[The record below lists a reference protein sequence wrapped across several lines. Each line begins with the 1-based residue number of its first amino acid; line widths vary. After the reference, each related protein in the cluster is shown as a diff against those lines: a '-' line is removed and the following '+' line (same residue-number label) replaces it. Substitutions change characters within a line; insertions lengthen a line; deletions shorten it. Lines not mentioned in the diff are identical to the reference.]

1 VKVAHPSRRIGLA
14 RALSKL
20 GYCSRSKAFGL
31 IRGGH
36 VRLNGNLTRN
46 AESPVHIGRDQ
57 IQVDGISVQA
67 GTLIYFMMNKPRGV
81 VTTASDEKG
90 RETVYGYLEKDTPW
104 VGPVGRL
111 DKASEGLLLLTNDSE
126 WAARITA
133 PETHLDKSYQV
144 QIGIR
149 AQEKLLDSLVK
160 GIRTKTGEV
169 LRVKSARKLRGGEKN
184 TWIEVTLD
192 EGKNRQIRRIF
203 EALGIEVLRLVRVAI
218 GNIVLGELAKGKIR
232 RLTPEEKTGLDRL
245 LEIVEGGASR
255 PSRRAWTP
263 ASRPEQP

>member
-31 IRGGH
+31 IRGGQ

-46 AESPVHIGRDQ
+46 PESPVHIGRDR
-57 IQVDGISVQA
+57 IEVDGISVQA

-90 RETVYGYLEKDTPW
+90 RETVYRYLEKDTPW

-126 WAARITA
+126 WAAKITA
-133 PETHLDKSYQV
+133 PETHLGKTYHV
-144 QIGIR
+144 QIGIQ
-149 AQEKLLDSLVK
+149 AQEKMLESLEK
-160 GIRTKTGEV
+160 GVRTKTGEV
-169 LRVKSARKLRGGEKN
+169 FRVKSARKLRGGEKN

-218 GNIVLGELAKGKIR
+218 GNIVLGELAKGKVR
-232 RLTPEEKTGLDRL
+232 RLTPEQKTGLDRL
-245 LEIVEGGASR
+245 LETAEAQASR
-255 PSRRAWTP
+255 PSRQAWTP
-263 ASRPEQP
+263 ASRLERS

>member
-1 VKVAHPSRRIGLA
+1 MKVAHPSRRIGLA

-20 GYCSRSKAFGL
+20 GYCSRSKAFEL
-31 IRGGH
+31 IRSGR

-46 AESPVHIGRDQ
+46 PESPVQIGRDR
-57 IQVDGISVQA
+57 IEVDGISVQA
-67 GTLIYFMMNKPRGV
+67 RTLIYFMMNKPRGV

-133 PETHLDKSYQV
+133 PETHLDKTYHV

-149 AQEKLLDSLVK
+149 AQEELLDSLVN
-160 GIRTKTGEV
+160 GVRTKTGEV
-169 LRVKSARKLRGGEKN
+169 LRVKSVRKLRGGEKN
-184 TWIEVTLD
+184 AWIEVTLD

-218 GNIVLGELAKGKIR
+218 GNIVLGELAKGKVR
-232 RLTPEEKTGLDRL
+232 RLTPEEKTGLDRRL
-245 LEIVEGGASR
+245 DIVGGRASR
-255 PSRRAWTP
+255 PSRRAETP
-263 ASRPEQP
+263 ASPPQQS

>member
-31 IRGGH
+31 IRSGH

-46 AESPVHIGRDQ
+46 PESPVHIGRDQ
-57 IQVDGISVQA
+57 IEVDGISVQA
-67 GTLIYFMMNKPRGV
+67 GTLIYFVMNKPRGV

-104 VGPVGRL
+104 VGSVGRL

-126 WAARITA
+126 WAAKITA
-133 PETHLDKSYQV
+133 PETHLDKTYHV

-149 AQEKLLDSLVK
+149 AQEELLGSLEK
-160 GIRTKTGEV
+160 GVQTKTGEV
-169 LRVKSARKLRGGEKN
+169 LRVKSARKLRGEKN

-203 EALGIEVLRLVRVAI
+203 EALGIEVLRLVRVVI
-218 GNIVLGELAKGKIR
+218 GNIVLGELAKGKVR

-245 LEIVEGGASR
+245 LEIVEGRASR
-255 PSRRAWTP
+255 PSRWAWTP
-263 ASRPEQP
+263 APRLEQP